1 MRCSKCGAEL
11 RDGVAFCRECGTKV
25 EKKIRFC
32 RECGCEIP
40 AGIKFCPGC
49 GAKINIPA
57 AGIPQEQPDQG
68 KYSQG
73 QSGRGEQPYQEQSHL
88 NQSQPMGD
96 TGSLEGPNKKNTGTV
111 FNKLDI
117 GKKSD
122 GGVKKKALKSDNRAR
137 ISPKTAMCIL
147 GGVVLLLLVF
157 LIGRGGAGK
166 SGNGSK
172 TGTNVQSSTEK
183 TAEKETKPTIVMID
197 VGGLALNEA
206 IQQLKDAGFEKI
218 VTNASSD
225 PSWSEERWIVAEQSI
240 APGNNAYSASEI
252 FSVSVMLRRR
262 RVSRYMTPSSISSV
276 MSFLTAVC
284 TCSKRPVLSG
294 SHSPR
299 IRSIAF

>member
-1 MRCSKCGAEL
+1 M
-11 RDGVAFCRECGTKV
+11 
-25 EKKIRFC
+25 
-32 RECGCEIP
+32 
-40 AGIKFCPGC
+40 
-49 GAKINIPA
+49 
-57 AGIPQEQPDQG
+57 
-68 KYSQG
+68 
-73 QSGRGEQPYQEQSHL
+73 

-122 GGVKKKALKSDNRAR
+122 GGVKKKAIKSDNRAR

-262 RVSRYMTPSSISSV
+262 RVSRYLTPSSISSV